1 VLSSSVRN
9 SNSVSVD
16 SGGAEL
22 DSSYGIAMCVE
33 CGECDATEDV
43 AYSVSAGHSRVR
55 KLMDSGCSRCMS
67 GVKGR
72 LITQHGVDN
81 NVSGI
86 SVSGFN
92 NTRSIVDAVGKNEDN
107 KMEFFVKS
115 MPVDLVLLSAHDYAR
130 DGAIVLY
137 GDSGYV
143 YKLTK
148 WEESEVRLFMEK
160 FIPDKT
166 LCVNN
171 RTYEVVDLPVEAGM
185 HVSDM
190 NSNSSDGINVVV
202 HNSDAY
208 VSVRGDSVH
217 SGVTVDDGVC
227 SVGRDE
233 ALGNGDGVLS
243 AVGCEEAHAAST
255 YFNTKVN
262 VSNVEERI
270 MVYLISGLT
279 LKDMLLYVKNG
290 SVSGLHPDITTKAL
304 NAFKHKWGSTPD
316 AYQLAN
322 PGKEGNRKG
331 YMSESV
337 PPSKCGEYVEMDF
350 MECNFNEV
358 NTNPKQLTDEQLNG
372 LRRRTKVTKLA
383 THGGAIAACVSVDVF
398 SGFVRGELVMSTAR
412 PLDIVKRCVQ
422 RYEMLGHKV
431 ENFCADSGV
440 SSQSMFQVF
449 TPEVEGYLLEK
460 GIQSHRAE
468 PYNHSNG
475 TEHVENVIG
484 TIKRKMGMA
493 VNYIL
498 RNPNFHLLKFS
509 KIQVLKMWGELF
521 YWAIITI
528 NLSRCV
534 NNTKIT
540 KYEMFRRVRPNIQE
554 IRLLPIFSIV
564 MVYRHVATAAVVD
577 NSNGAFYQ
585 YGLYVGPD
593 TTVVGGIRVAV
604 LTGEGLRI
612 VVTTKYKGVT
622 DGGGMDIYQHVERGV
637 EKVLAEGVAV
647 PQPTVTYIDEED
659 VRRGVQRQQVVVAT
673 EDSEGEAQLRGESV
687 PAGGSS
693 GQHSDS
699 DSSVEEVQP
708 KRVSNQGVG
717 ERGAK
722 GKRKGKVADTSKGSD
737 VDKGDKKADT
747 VNSTVKGGRKEIDRS
762 KWDNRAVR
770 ASRRLSGL
778 AIDVSSTDTAC
789 GVDVDVH
796 VDEVVDPLKLRG
808 EDCMFSDWSTH
819 TDGDHYYSFV
829 DNVYYAF
836 GSSVGSDSVP
846 TEVGYRIVTEGVP
859 KSMAL
864 AYSDPRWGEPAR
876 IETANLMDAKT
887 LVRVDDKIARDDIKN
902 GADVVMLFPIY
913 EEKFKEGK
921 LVSKVRL
928 VCNGRTQHHAGAT
941 YSPTP
946 TKEELFVLLHMCAK
960 LGWDYCHI
968 DEVRAFL
975 NAKYKGK
982 TSVYAR
988 MKGDSAFYK
997 ILGALYGLKTSPRD
1011 YGIDSGER
1019 LISLGFKRLHMCS
1032 CIFIKRFDNGHVVL
1046 VYAFVDD
1053 YIPCGS
1059 DRPTTEAFVTEF
1071 QTLVKTTPPEWNATS
1086 ILGMTIIRDWD
1097 KCTIQISLAG
1107 KIAELG
1113 LKLGM
1118 AERAR
1123 KEVPIPSSGY
1133 IVHDYQFE
1141 EMGDN
1146 ESVLF
1151 LEEADIILYMQI
1163 VGSLIWISGVRHEI
1177 NYGLM
1182 YLTWF
1187 SKKPRVHHL
1196 VMAYYMVSYLYYSK
1210 DIPLVLGGKGELC
1223 VEAYSDSSWGT
1234 GPKGRSICA
1243 VLVRLGAGAA
1253 CITARATA
1261 SLSSVRMSS
1270 FESELEGVTLAVKT
1284 LKRIVNILEELG
1296 FELITKPKLYNDNL
1310 SMIRFVKGEGV
1321 AKGVRHMELRMWYTR
1336 EQYAMG
1342 SYELEHMKGIMLP
1355 ADRITKPQTREE
1367 HREYRYFA
1375 LGLGLL

>member
-1 VLSSSVRN
+1 MLSSSGK
-9 SNSVSVD
+9 SSDSVV
-16 SGGAEL
+16 SGGLEL
-22 DSSYGIAMCVE
+22 DSSYGIAMCVT
-33 CGECDATEDV
+33 CGECDATMDV
-43 AYSVSAGHSRVR
+43 AYSVSAEHGRVR

-72 LITQHGVDN
+72 LITQQGIDS
-81 NVSGI
+81 NVSGV

-92 NTRSIVDAVGKNEDN
+92 NTRSSVDAVGKNEDN

-160 FIPDKT
+160 FMPDKT

-171 RTYEVVDLPVEAGM
+171 RTYEVVDLPVDAGM
-185 HVSDM
+185 HVSDV
-190 NSNSSDGINVVV
+190 SSYGSDGIKVLV
-202 HNSDAY
+202 HGSEAY
-208 VSVRGDSVH
+208 TAVRGDSVH
-217 SGVTVDDGVC
+217 VGVSVDDGVC
-227 SVGRDE
+227 SVGRDVVLE
-233 ALGNGDGVLS
+233 HGCGVCSVQGGD
-243 AVGCEEAHAAST
+243 EAHAAST

-279 LKDMLLYVKNG
+279 LKDMFSYVKNG
-290 SVSGLHPDITTKAL
+290 SVSGLHPDVTTKAL

-316 AYQLAN
+316 AFQLAN

-337 PPSKCGEYVEMDF
+337 PPTKCGEYVEMDF

-358 NTNPKQLTDEQLNG
+358 NPNPKQLTDEQLNG

-422 RYEMLGHKV
+422 RYEMLGHKI

-498 RNPNFHLLKFS
+498 RNPNFHLLQFS
-509 KIQVLKMWGELF
+509 KLQVLKMWGELF

-534 NNTKIT
+534 NNLKLT

-564 MVYRHVATAAVVD
+564 MVYRHVATAAVID

-604 LTGEGLRI
+604 LTGDGLRI
-612 VVTTKYKGVT
+612 VVTTKYKGVS

-637 EKVLAEGVAV
+637 ERVLTEGVAV
-647 PQPTVTYIDEED
+647 PQPVVTYIDEED
-659 VRRGVQRQQVVVAT
+659 VRRGVQRQQVVIAT
-673 EDSEGEAQLRGESV
+673 DDSTGEAQLRGEII
-687 PAGGSS
+687 PASGNS

-699 DSSVEEVQP
+699 DSSGEEVQP

-717 ERGAK
+717 VRGTN
-722 GKRKGKVADTSKGSD
+722 GKRKGTVSSKEN
-737 VDKGDKKADT
+737 GDANGND
-747 VNSTVKGGRKEIDRS
+747 TVKGSRRVVDQS
-762 KWDNRAVR
+762 KWPSRATR
-770 ASRRLSGL
+770 ASRRELGKVGIVTRDS
-778 AIDVSSTDTAC
+778 DSTVTAC
-789 GVDVDVH
+789 GVDVVVS
-796 VDEVVDPLKLRG
+796 VDEVVDPMKLRG

-836 GSSVGSDSVP
+836 SCNDGCNSVYG

-913 EEKFKEGK
+913 EEKIKEGK

-1032 CIFIKRFDNGHVVL
+1032 CIFVKRFDNGHVVL

-1059 DRPTTEAFVTEF
+1059 DRATTEAFVTEF
-1071 QTLVKTTPPEWNATS
+1071 QTIVKTTPPEWNATS

-1118 AERAR
+1118 AERAK

-1141 EMGDN
+1141 EMGDK
-1146 ESVLF
+1146 ESALF
-1151 LEEADIILYMQI
+1151 LEETDIILYMQI

-1187 SKKPRVHHL
+1187 TKKPRVHHL

-1243 VLVRLGAGAA
+1243 VLVRLGEGAA

-1284 LKRIVNILEELG
+1284 LRRIVNILEELG
-1296 FELITKPKLYNDNL
+1296 FELISKPKLYNDNL

-1342 SYELEHMKGIMLP
+1342 SYELEHMKGTTLP

-1367 HREYRYFA
+1367 HAEYRYFA